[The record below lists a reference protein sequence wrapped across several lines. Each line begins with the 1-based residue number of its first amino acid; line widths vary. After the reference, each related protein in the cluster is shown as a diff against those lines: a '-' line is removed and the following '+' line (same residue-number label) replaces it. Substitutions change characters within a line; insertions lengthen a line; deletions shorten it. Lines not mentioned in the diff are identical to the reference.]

1 MKNECDIV
9 KDLLFS
15 YKDGVLSDTS
25 KELVENH
32 LKTCESCK
40 NMLKEIMQEDEEKK
54 HNREKS
60 EEKQI
65 DAFKGV
71 RKKITKRN
79 FIISISLIVLAIIII
94 FNIFVFKNYN
104 EITSEMSITLQ
115 EDVTEAQIENI
126 KKQFRRILVKPKSHI
141 FQKKSS
147 LMKLKRGWEMKQTY

>member
-54 HNREKS
+54 HNREK
-60 EEKQI
+60 
-65 DAFKGV
+65 V
-71 RKKITKRN
+71 
-79 FIISISLIVLAIIII
+79 
-94 FNIFVFKNYN
+94 
-104 EITSEMSITLQ
+104 
-115 EDVTEAQIENI
+115 
-126 KKQFRRILVKPKSHI
+126 
-141 FQKKSS
+141 KKSK
-147 LMKLKRGWEMKQTY
+147 LMLSKESERK